1 MVTDE
6 GAGMR
11 CNCCCHAAVTTVAS
25 QHASKVP
32 PSLLLELLKFGTG
45 RQMFVANRDNSPSL
59 CLSLSFI
66 DT

>member
-11 CNCCCHAAVTTVAS
+11 CNCYCYAAVTTVAS
-25 QHASKVP
+25 RHASKVP
-32 PSLLLELLKFGTG
+32 PSLELLKFGTG